1 MMDDFPLL
9 PPPQS
14 ETMDEALAL
23 TERIDGL
30 CKLAMHIENLKNSA
44 ARMRLI
50 EAMDVVL
57 GTMRPAAKVVD
68 ISVPPSLTG
77 GEDA

>member
-1 MMDDFPLL
+1 MDDFEMYD
-9 PPPQS
+9 PPPS

-30 CKLAMHIENLKNSA
+30 CKLALHVENLKNSA

-57 GTMRPAAKVVD
+57 GTMRPAAQVVD